1 MIVYQ
6 VKQLRGKMLLT
17 GRFIKRRISDKHAR
31 AYQNIRKRRRE

>member
-6 VKQLRGKMLLT
+6 VKQIRGKILLD

-31 AYQNIRKRRRE
+31 AYQNIRKRRR